1 MRNLPPIRSLLIRLV
16 AFLLLGGLPTAT
28 QAAETVV
35 FHLRNG
41 DRITGEV
48 VSRKSDAV
56 VVRSLA
62 GKVRIPLDLIERR
75 EEKVPPAVVAT
86 PKPASPAAKPAPTP
100 ASGVVKSTP
109 PPAVDIRTNLASL
122 GENPWYRPGWIR
134 PLLTNWNVNIQLG
147 SDLGFG
153 TTDRQTFYGN
163 ASAIHRWDRVRNSAT
178 ASAAYGVLNGFDS
191 ANRLDGSLKTDID
204 LGSRRK
210 VYAFNLAGAG
220 FDHIRRLDLQYQ
232 EGAGF
237 GYKLLEK
244 PRFILNAELG
254 AQYQQFDFVGTSR
267 DRDLISVRFGED
279 LTWELSSK
287 LKIRQT
293 LAFMP
298 NITDFG
304 DFRAQYTLNF
314 SYPLLKRTTL
324 NLNIIDLYDTNPVIG
339 VNNNDLTIQTTLG
352 ISF

>member
-1 MRNLPPIRSLLIRLV
+1 LGGWLV
-16 AFLLLGGLPTAT
+16 ATL
-28 QAAETVV
+28 AAETVV

-41 DRITGEV
+41 DRISGEV
-48 VSRKSDAV
+48 LSRKSDSIV
-56 VVRSLA
+56 VKSVA
-62 GKVRIPLDLIERR
+62 GKVRIPLDLFERR
-75 EEKVPPAVVAT
+75 EEKNPPAGA
-86 PKPASPAAKPAPTP
+86 ASPKTTTPAPAPNVAKP
-100 ASGVVKSTP
+100 TP
-109 PPAVDIRTNLASL
+109 PRPGNVQTNLAAL

-163 ASAIHRWDRVRNSAT
+163 ASAIHRWDRVRNSAN
-178 ASAAYGVLNGFDS
+178 ASAAYGVLNGFAS

-210 VYAFNLAGAG
+210 IYAFNLAGAG
-220 FDHIRRLDLQYQ
+220 FDHIRRLDLQFQ

-237 GYKLLEK
+237 GYKLIEK
-244 PRFILNAELG
+244 PRFIMNAELG
-254 AQYQQFDFVGTSR
+254 AQYQEFDFVGIGQ
-267 DRDLISVRFGED
+267 DRNLVSVRFGED

-324 NLNIIDLYDTNPVIG
+324 NLNVIDLYDTRPANG

-352 ISF
+352 VSF

>member
-1 MRNLPPIRSLLIRLV
+1 MRNLPPIRSLLLRLV
-16 AFLLLGGLPTAT
+16 ALLFLGGFPSAA
-28 QAAETVV
+28 QSAETFV

-48 VSRKSDAV
+48 ISRKSDSV
-56 VVRSLA
+56 VVKSLA

-75 EEKVPPAVVAT
+75 EEKTPPAVAAS
-86 PKPASPAAKPAPTP
+86 PKPASPTATPTP
-100 ASGVVKSTP
+100 ASAVAKSTS
-109 PPAVDIRTNLASL
+109 PPAVNVRTNLASL
-122 GENPWYRPGWIR
+122 GENPWYRPGWMR

-163 ASAIHRWDRVRNSAT
+163 ASAIHRWNRVRNSAN

-191 ANRLDGSLKTDID
+191 ANRLDGSLKTDVD

-210 VYAFNLAGAG
+210 IYAFNLAGAG
-220 FDHIRRLDLQYQ
+220 FDHIRRLDLQFQ

-244 PRFILNAELG
+244 PKFILNAELG
-254 AQYQQFDFVGTSR
+254 AQFQDFDFVGVNQ
-267 DRDLISVRFGED
+267 DRSLVSIRFGED

-324 NLNIIDLYDTNPVIG
+324 NLNVIDLYDTKPANG

-352 ISF
+352 VSF

>member
-1 MRNLPPIRSLLIRLV
+1 MRNHPPIPSLLRLF
-16 AFLLLGGLPTAT
+16 AALLLAGFLPRM
-28 QAAETVV
+28 QAGQSVV

-48 VSRKSDAV
+48 LSRKSDSV
-56 VVRSLA
+56 VVKSVA
-62 GKVRIPLDLIERR
+62 GRIRIPLDQIERR
-75 EEKVPPAVVAT
+75 EETPSPAVAASPKTPSTAKPPA
-86 PKPASPAAKPAPTP
+86 PAPSV
-100 ASGVVKSTP
+100 AQSTP
-109 PPAVDIRTNLASL
+109 PSTGIVQTNLASL
-122 GENPWYRPGWIR
+122 GGNPWYRPGWMR

-163 ASAIHRWDRVRNSAT
+163 ASAIHRWNRVRNSAN

-220 FDHIRRLDLQYQ
+220 FDHIRRLDLQFQ

-237 GYKLLEK
+237 GYKLIEK
-244 PRFILNAELG
+244 PRFIMNAELG
-254 AQYQQFDFVGTSR
+254 AQYQEFDFVGIGQ
-267 DRDLISVRFGED
+267 DRNLVSVRFGED

-324 NLNIIDLYDTNPVIG
+324 NLNVIDLYDIKPANG

-352 ISF
+352 VSF